1 MHVWRW
7 HKEHP
12 EAAEAALGLIGL
24 AEDLNGDGRVER
36 GDFEQFA
43 QEWQLRSPWA
53 AAGAGR

>member
-43 QEWQLRSPWA
+43 QEWQLQSPWA
-53 AAGAGR
+53 AGR